1 MLAMK
6 GFALSCLLATVALAT
21 CAAERQPSVPSKD
34 SASLEA
40 ELESG
45 QLDQPLVLSAILREL
60 GLHLMGDVRLLN
72 APERLE
78 LSESL
83 RAAGV
88 DLGSRSKLRRLSG
101 GGTQSEQQLQLDES
115 ALLTID
121 SVKDKTPQRKVEEN
135 HRQLQEKTGFSLEVA
150 AIVVTGL
157 LGMVGYVVQARS
169 AQKSSDAQ
177 ASLERE
183 AAVREKAEAK
193 AGKQLERVQ
202 MQMADF
208 VRPLVTDIDT
218 FAHALLYVARELD
231 LRAYLELYRTEF
243 VAQPETP
250 YVEMLHGNVETF
262 AAHGKNPLVKIPPE
276 DIDMLAADPAKRQRW
291 AELCEHVLIPPL
303 RRMSVVLATKSHL
316 SEPTATNVLNKM
328 MPGIGRD
335 WSFIGTTS
343 ALFNILQIYLGQFE
357 SLLVCWARGEW
368 ERLQPSAPGV
378 HFGLQVLVSMNML
391 KAVSTKEGELIGV
404 STGSAMDT
412 TKIVAAAGGVIGRA
426 TET

>member
-101 GGTQSEQQLQLDES
+101 GGTQSEQQLQLGECTP
-115 ALLTID
+115 LTID
-121 SVKDKTPQRKVEEN
+121 SVKET

-150 AIVVTGL
+150 AIMFTGL

-183 AAVREKAEAK
+183 AAVREQAEEK

-208 VRPLVTDIDT
+208 VRPLVTDINT
-218 FAHALLYVARELD
+218 FGSALPYVARELD
-231 LRAYLELYRTEF
+231 LRAYLELYRIQF

-250 YVEMLHGNVETF
+250 YVEMCYGNVETF
-262 AAHGKNPLVKIPPE
+262 AAYGKNPLVKIPPE

-335 WSFIGTTS
+335 WSFIGSTS
-343 ALFNILQIYLGQFE
+343 ALFNTLQIYLGQFE

-378 HFGLQVLVSMNML
+378 QFGLQVLVSINML

-404 STGSAMDT
+404 STGSAGH
-412 TKIVAAAGGVIGRA
+412 IAGV
-426 TET
+426 T

>member
-1 MLAMK
+1 
-6 GFALSCLLATVALAT
+6 
-21 CAAERQPSVPSKD
+21 
-34 SASLEA
+34 
-40 ELESG
+40 
-45 QLDQPLVLSAILREL
+45 
-60 GLHLMGDVRLLN
+60 MGDVRLLN

-115 ALLTID
+115 APLPID
-121 SVKDKTPQRKVEEN
+121 N

-150 AIVVTGL
+150 AIVFTGL
-157 LGMVGYVVQARS
+157 LGMIGYMYIVQARS

-183 AAVREKAEAK
+183 AAVREQAEAK

-208 VRPLVTDIDT
+208 VRPLVMDINT
-218 FAHALLYVARELD
+218 YCNALPNVAWELD
-231 LRAYLELYRTEF
+231 LRAYLELYSIEF

-250 YVEMLHGNVETF
+250 YVEIVGMFQKFETF

-316 SEPTATNVLNKM
+316 SESTATDVLNGM

-335 WSFIGTTS
+335 WSFLGTTS
-343 ALFNILQIYLGQFE
+343 VLFYTLQIYLGQFE

-368 ERLQPSAPGV
+368 KRLQPSAPGV
-378 HFGLQVLVSMNML
+378 HFGLQVLVVVHML
-391 KAVSTKEGELIGV
+391 KAVSTKKGELIGV
-404 STGSAMDT
+404 KTGSAMDM
-412 TKIVAAAGGVIGRA
+412 TKMVAAAGGVAGRE

>member
-6 GFALSCLLATVALAT
+6 GFALSCLLVIVALAT

-34 SASLEA
+34 WASLEA

-45 QLDQPLVLSAILREL
+45 QLDQPRVLSTILREL

-101 GGTQSEQQLQLDES
+101 GDTQSEQQLQLDES
-115 ALLTID
+115 APLTID
-121 SVKDKTPQRKVEEN
+121 N

-150 AIVVTGL
+150 AIVFTGL
-157 LGMVGYVVQARS
+157 LAMVGYVVQARS

-183 AAVREKAEAK
+183 AAVREQAEAK
-193 AGKQLERVQ
+193 AGKQLKRVQ

-208 VRPLVTDIDT
+208 VRPLVTDNNT
-218 FAHALLYVARELD
+218 FCYALSYVARELD
-231 LRAYLELYRTEF
+231 LRAYLELYSIEF

-250 YVEMLHGNVETF
+250 YVEMLNLTEYF

-316 SEPTATNVLNKM
+316 SESTATDVLNGM

-335 WSFIGTTS
+335 WSFLGTTS
-343 ALFNILQIYLGQFE
+343 NFFNGMQVYLGQFE

-368 ERLQPSAPGV
+368 ERLQPSAPSV
-378 HFGLQVLVSMNML
+378 HFGLQVLVVVHML

-404 STGSAMDT
+404 STGSVMDM
-412 TKIVAAAGGVIGRA
+412 TKIVAAAGGVAGRE

>member
-1 MLAMK
+1 MK
-6 GFALSCLLATVALAT
+6 RFALSCLLATLALAT
-21 CAAERQPSVPSKD
+21 CAAERQPSVSSKD

-45 QLDQPLVLSAILREL
+45 QLDQPRVLSTILREL

-115 ALLTID
+115 APLTVD
-121 SVKDKTPQRKVEEN
+121 SVKDKQPQHWQQI

-150 AIVVTGL
+150 AIVFTGL

-183 AAVREKAEAK
+183 AAVREQAEAK

-208 VRPLVTDIDT
+208 VRPLVTDINICFT
-218 FAHALLYVARELD
+218 VLPYVARELD
-231 LRAYLELYRTEF
+231 LRAYLELYSIEF

-250 YVEMLHGNVETF
+250 YVEMFNPLNYF

-316 SEPTATNVLNKM
+316 SESTATDVLNGM

-335 WSFIGTTS
+335 WSFLGTTS
-343 ALFNILQIYLGQFE
+343 VLFYTLQIFLGQFE

-378 HFGLQVLVSMNML
+378 HFGLQVLVVVHML

-404 STGSAMDT
+404 STGSLMASPP
-412 TKIVAAAGGVIGRA
+412 AAAGDGAGR
-426 TET
+426 ETDT

>member
-1 MLAMK
+1 MK
-6 GFALSCLLATVALAT
+6 RFSLSCLLVKLALAA
-21 CAAERQPSVPSKD
+21 CAAEQQSSTPSED
-34 SASLEA
+34 LASLEA

-45 QLDQPLVLSAILREL
+45 QLDQPRVLSTILHEL

-101 GGTQSEQQLQLDES
+101 SGTQSEQQLQLDES
-115 ALLTID
+115 APLTID
-121 SVKDKTPQRKVEEN
+121 N
-135 HRQLQEKTGFSLEVA
+135 HRQLQEKTGFSLEVV
-150 AIVVTGL
+150 AIVFTGL

-183 AAVREKAEAK
+183 AAVREQAEAK

-208 VRPLVTDIDT
+208 LRPLVADINNYWS
-218 FAHALLYVARELD
+218 ALPYVARELD
-231 LRAYLELYRTEF
+231 LRAYLELYSIEF

-250 YVEMLHGNVETF
+250 YVEMFAVHGNEYF

-316 SEPTATNVLNKM
+316 SESTATDVLNGM

-335 WSFIGTTS
+335 WSFLGTTS
-343 ALFNILQIYLGQFE
+343 ALFNTLQIFLGQFE

-378 HFGLQVLVSMNML
+378 HFGLLVLVAVHML

-404 STGSAMDT
+404 STGSLMDM
-412 TKIVAAAGGVIGRA
+412 TKIVAAAGGVAGRE